1 MKHNLGKCKFVKTNI
16 RFLGHI
22 VSKEGTQLNQWNIK
36 AIVQFLML
44 MVVTNVHAFLGLI
57 GHYKNDVKGYSR
69 IVVSLFELTWRDATF
84 SWSNECQNA
93 FNVLKDALVKS
104 PILIRVDL
112 LNLSY

>member
-1 MKHNLGKCKFVKTNI
+1 MKLKEVTLKHNLGKCKFVKTNI

-69 IVVSLFELTWRDATF
+69 IEYHSL
-84 SWSNECQNA
+84 N
-93 FNVLKDALVKS
+93 
-104 PILIRVDL
+104 
-112 LNLSY
+112 